1 MSEGHWRAITQ
12 AAIFNSRDDEK
23 GDFTSKFLMIVVDD
37 QIALN
42 SNKRQ

>member
-1 MSEGHWRAITQ
+1 MQ
-12 AAIFNSRDDEK
+12 AAIFNGRDDEK
-23 GDFTSKFLMIVVDD
+23 DDITSKFLMIVVDD